1 MDLVKCEK
9 INHVRNEDLENG
21 EIKGSPLSEGSIS
34 IVIRLTS
41 LCKVVVVRC
50 FSGRMPHTENK

>member
-1 MDLVKCEK
+1 MKK
-9 INHVRNEDLENG
+9 INYVRNEDLENG

-34 IVIRLTS
+34 MVIRLTS